1 MSWTVTRPIAQFGLH
16 TSVAVRAE
24 QGRWDD
30 TQKKYLSN
38 LSKQT
43 RQRTEFSHRAALPV
57 MCYWKNA
64 GGMKLWAQRDGHS
77 IVKNVTLQCLCC
89 LLTLSEY
96 AFFGGGN
103 LLWLTGRKNVETCDF
118 YTLYCGSLFQMPGFF
133 LFFFLFFPD
142 SPDVKESQE
151 VLFYVFLLKCL
162 FPSIHGWGCFVC
174 CHHPWF
180 RECVESPTAWQLEE
194 KRVATAVKAGCLL
207 MSRPAEWMRTQ
218 MGFLSGGLFFWAGLS
233 VVGDMG
239 TPARIDWHLIE
250 WGKT

>member
-1 MSWTVTRPIAQFGLH
+1 MTHKRNICLIYPSKLARGPNFPIALLSLWCVIERMREEWNFEHRETAIPLLKMWRCSASANFWRCQNTLFWGEGGVCCDLQE
-16 TSVAVRAE
+16 VRM
-24 QGRWDD
+24 WKLVTFTHYTVD
-30 TQKKYLSN
+30 LC
-38 LSKQT
+38 SKC
-43 RQRTEFSHRAALPV
+43 RVSSCFS
-57 MCYWKNA
+57 
-64 GGMKLWAQRDGHS
+64 
-77 IVKNVTLQCLCC
+77 
-89 LLTLSEY
+89 
-96 AFFGGGN
+96 FF
-103 LLWLTGRKNVETCDF
+103 
-118 YTLYCGSLFQMPGFF
+118 
-133 LFFFLFFPD
+133 FFPD

-162 FPSIHGWGCFVC
+162 FPSIHCWGCFVC

-180 RECVESPTAWQLEE
+180 RECVESPMAWQLEE

-239 TPARIDWHLIE
+239 TLARIDWHLIE

>member
-1 MSWTVTRPIAQFGLH
+1 MSWTVTRPMAQFGLH
-16 TSVAVRAE
+16 TASSVAVRAE

-43 RQRTEFSHRAALPV
+43 RQRTELSHRAALPV

-89 LLTLSEY
+89 L
-96 AFFGGGN
+96 
-103 LLWLTGRKNVETCDF
+103 WKICCDLQEVRMWKLVTF
-118 YTLYCGSLFQMPGFF
+118 THYTVDLCSKCRVSSCFS
-133 LFFFLFFPD
+133 FFFPPD

-180 RECVESPTAWQLEE
+180 RECVESPIAWQLEE